1 MKEAYAVRR
10 TVPPS
15 AEIEEQIEKLLAVGV
30 GENPRESLS
39 ELARLGARLIIQR
52 AVEDEFDAWLGR
64 ARYERR
70 SASGRDLGEESS
82 GLRNGF
88 RPRKVHTLEGE
99 LQVDIPQARAAAE
112 PFVSKLFPCSTKV
125 LRTEP
130 LRAMVIGAFVR
141 GLSMRDIEA
150 LCAEA
155 GLGSLSKATASR
167 ICQELR
173 ERYEHFTRRDLYDIQ
188 IVALFLDAVFLPV
201 RPDGPK
207 EGVLVAWGFT
217 DTGERVLLAVMLG
230 MRESHADWLALGRDL
245 IARGLG
251 APSLVIGD
259 GAPGLIKAVE
269 QCWPASDRQH
279 CAVHRLRNLLAK
291 LPERERD
298 RIRGAY
304 WEALDDATTPGDGR
318 DRLHALVDELDRCG
332 YTAAAKCLADDLDA
346 LVVHLRYPLAHRR
359 RWRSTNLLER
369 SLAEVKRRTKVIGR
383 FPGETTCLTLVW
395 AVLDLYLTH
404 AKNGVRF
411 SQLERQALARMR
423 YARDEPQTTSEE
435 VNAA

>member
-1 MKEAYAVRR
+1 
-10 TVPPS
+10 
-15 AEIEEQIEKLLAVGV
+15 
-30 GENPRESLS
+30 
-39 ELARLGARLIIQR
+39 
-52 AVEDEFDAWLGR
+52 
-64 ARYERR
+64 
-70 SASGRDLGEESS
+70 
-82 GLRNGF
+82 
-88 RPRKVHTLEGE
+88 
-99 LQVDIPQARAAAE
+99 
-112 PFVSKLFPCSTKV
+112 
-125 LRTEP
+125 
-130 LRAMVIGAFVR
+130 MVIGAFVR

-173 ERYEHFTRRDLYDIQ
+173 ERYEHFQRRDLYDIGV
-188 IVALFLDAVFLPV
+188 VALFLDAVFLPV

-217 DTGERVLLAVMLG
+217 EDGERVLLAVMLG
-230 MRESHADWLALGRDL
+230 MRESHADWLELGRDL

-251 APSLVIGD
+251 APLLVVGD

-304 WEALDDATTPGDGR
+304 WEALDDATSPSDGR

-346 LVVHLRYPLAHRR
+346 LVVHLRYPLRHRR

-411 SQLERQALARMR
+411 SQLERQRLARVR
-423 YARDEPQTTSEE
+423 YPDTEETPAEE
-435 VNAA
+435 VTAA